1 MYMPSAASAMAP
13 EPDFGLI
20 PQELMAHARE
30 TFGDGQKAKSW
41 LATPNRALG
50 NRRPIDLI
58 GSEQGCQQ
66 VDEILG
72 RIDHGIYS

>member
-1 MYMPSAASAMAP
+1 MNMPTAASAMAP
-13 EPDFGLI
+13 EPNFGLI
-20 PQELMAHARE
+20 PQGLMAHALE
-30 TFGDGQKAKSW
+30 TFGDSQKAKSW

-50 NRRPIDLI
+50 SRRPIDLI
-58 GSEQGCQQ
+58 GSEEGCQQ